1 MRDGKF
7 KKIVLDETPEKVVL
21 TKVIREYLQCIGDIH
36 KLVRSHVVERAEQAR
51 AMIQQHLSAYS
62 AVNNGV
68 VIGLAAI
75 RGELGQQEA
84 VPLLLDWDDV
94 RIKLMTRNSTLTTLG
109 HDFVTSRSSL
119 SSNK

>member
-51 AMIQQHLSAYS
+51 AIIQQHLSAYS

-109 HDFVTSRSSL
+109 HDFVTSRSSI
-119 SSNK
+119 SSKK